1 MSQNA
6 SDNNNNYQ
14 QLLAENRER
23 LKELSCINRTTKII
37 KENKSIEETLQK
49 IALILPKGWQYP
61 EYTVARIK
69 YDGKEYRSA
78 QFEETQWL
86 QKQEFN
92 TIENKQGLIEVY
104 YTRQFPERYEGP
116 FIAEERDL
124 IFNLSNLIVGFI
136 NSVKASEII
145 KQDDKQKEV
154 LDRHHD
160 TQRPLNSR
168 QLLQKFLNNYNA
180 DRDMLHDLMPFK
192 VKEILLVANL
202 YDAFSIEKE
211 GRFSDHILGE
221 YNQLNLTSLP
231 RVTGVSSEEEA
242 LKQLGEKHFDMVI
255 LMMGVDK
262 KKPLEISHSL
272 KEKYSYIPLFLL
284 LNNNSDLE
292 YLDKHKEALYS
303 IDNIFV
309 WNGDSKVFFAM
320 VKLLEDQVNIEND
333 TKVGLT
339 RVILL
344 VEDSVKYY
352 SRYLPMLYQIILEQT
367 KRLIEDINSDDL
379 YKVLKLR
386 TRPKIVL
393 ASNYEEA
400 ISMFEKYKDY
410 LLFLISDVSFPK
422 DGEQDSEAG
431 FELIHFAKNNLPNL
445 PTVLQ
450 SSNPDNAERT
460 YKIRSNFINK
470 NSETLLQ
477 DLKSFIN
484 YHLGF
489 GHFVYRDKQGR
500 QIAVAK
506 SMDEFE
512 SYLKTVPA
520 DSLVYHAVKNQF
532 SLWLMAR
539 GEIQIAKVINPL
551 KVSDFD
557 NAEHMREFLIN
568 ILELYRSEQ
577 ERGKIVNFSE
587 HAVLE
592 ENNIVS
598 LASGSLGGKGRGV
611 AFINTLI
618 YNFRFD
624 QLLPSINL
632 RTPRTAIIG
641 TDEFDLFMEKNHL
654 GDKVICEDDYE
665 KIKQWFL
672 ESELSFELNKRL
684 KKFIKHITKPIAV
697 RSSSL
702 FEDSIT
708 QPFSGVFDTFI
719 LPNSHSDYNERL
731 EQLKNAI
738 KLVYASIYS
747 NEAKNYFKA
756 VGHKVEEEKMAV
768 IIQEVVGNQYEHYY
782 YPHISGTAQSHN
794 YYPVAHMKPEEGF
807 AVAAV
812 GLGQYVVD
820 GEQAYRFSPAY
831 PDLRIIST
839 KDLVKSSQVKFYAV
853 DLNKTELNMKE
864 GVNMGLQKL
873 DIDAAEKHGNLKH
886 CASVYNPDNDQ
897 LEPGIE
903 AYGPRV
909 VDFANILKYDYI
921 PLAKT
926 IREIL
931 DVVKEA
937 LGSEVEIEW
946 AVDLNKD
953 EDNLASFYLLQIKPL
968 VCHEDDYNI
977 EEDKLEQDKLVLFS
991 DKSMGN
997 GTIDDI
1003 QDVIFVDKDKF
1014 DNNKTMDMTYEI
1026 EQLNNK
1032 MLEENKKYILIGPGR
1047 WGTRDKFIGIPVVW
1061 SQISNAKVIVE
1072 VGLKDFP
1079 LDASLGSHFF
1089 HNVTSMNVGYLSL
1102 PNNSPKGF
1110 MSWDK
1115 LENQEVVEETTYLKH
1130 VRFKEPL
1137 QVVMDGKKMIGAIL
1151 NNAEE

>member
-1 MSQNA
+1 MNQNS
-6 SDNNNNYQ
+6 SDYTSNYQ
-14 QLLAENRER
+14 QLLAENKER
-23 LKELSCINRTTKII
+23 LKELSCINQTTKII

-49 IALILPKGWQYP
+49 IALNLPKGWQYP
-61 EYTVARIK
+61 EYTAARIK

-78 QFEETQWL
+78 GFEETEWVQR
-86 QKQEFN
+86 QEFN
-92 TIENKQGLIEVY
+92 TIENKQGIIEIY

-116 FIAEERDL
+116 FIKEERDL

-136 NSVKASEII
+136 NSIKATEII
-145 KQDDKQKEV
+145 KKDDKQKEA
-154 LDRHHD
+154 LDRHPVK
-160 TQRPLNSR
+160 QRPLNSR

-242 LKQLGEKHFDMVI
+242 LRQLSEKHYDMVI

-262 KKPLEISHSL
+262 KKPLEISHTL

-284 LNNNSDLE
+284 LNNNADME
-292 YLDKHKEALYS
+292 YLEEQKEKLSS

-344 VEDSVKYY
+344 VEDSIKYY

-386 TRPKIVL
+386 TRPKIIL

-400 ISMFEKYKDY
+400 IKMFEKYKDY

-422 DGEQDSEAG
+422 DGEKDDEAG
-431 FELIHFAKNNLPNL
+431 FKLIQFAKDNLPNL
-445 PTVLQ
+445 PSVLQ
-450 SSNPDNAERT
+450 SSNPENAERT
-460 YKIRSNFINK
+460 YKNKSNFINK

-489 GHFVYRDKQGR
+489 GHFVYRDKMGR

-551 KVSDFD
+551 KVNDFED
-557 NAEHMREFLIN
+557 AEHMREFLIN
-568 ILELYRSEQ
+568 ILQTYRNEQ

-624 QLLPSINL
+624 ELLPSINL

-654 GDKVICEDDYE
+654 EDKVICENDFE
-665 KIKQWFL
+665 KIKKWFL
-672 ESELSFELNKRL
+672 ESELSFELGKRL

-719 LPNSHSDYNERL
+719 LPNSHEDYDVRM
-731 EQLKNAI
+731 EQLMNAI

-768 IIQEVVGNQYEHYY
+768 IVQEVVGNQYGQYY

-807 AVAAV
+807 AVAAI

-831 PDLRIIST
+831 PNLKIIST

-853 DLNKTELNMKE
+853 DRNKTELDLSE

-873 DIDAAEKHGNLKH
+873 DIDVAEKHGNLKH

-897 LEPGIE
+897 LESGVD

-909 VDFANILKYDYI
+909 VNFADILKYEYI
-921 PLAKT
+921 PLADT

-937 LGSEVEIEW
+937 LGSETEIEW

-953 EDNLASFYLLQIKPL
+953 KNNYASFYLLQIKPL
-968 VCHEDDYNI
+968 VFHEEDYNI
-977 EEDKLEQDKLVLFS
+977 EEDKLEEDKLVLFS

-997 GTIDDI
+997 GTIDNI
-1003 QDVIFVDKDKF
+1003 RDVIYVDKDRF
-1014 DNNKTMDMTYEI
+1014 DNNKTMDMAAEI
-1026 EQLNNK
+1026 EKLNNK
-1032 MLEENKKYILIGPGR
+1032 MHQNGEKYILVGPGR
-1047 WGTRDKFIGIPVVW
+1047 WGTRDKFLGIPVVW

-1072 VGLKDFP
+1072 VGLENFP

-1102 PNNSPKGF
+1102 PSNSAKGF
-1110 MSWDK
+1110 ISWEK
-1115 LENQEVVEETTYLKH
+1115 LNRQEVVEEHTYFRH
-1130 VRFKEPL
+1130 VRFQEPL
-1137 QVVMDGKKMIGAIL
+1137 QVIMDGKKMIGAIVDKSK
-1151 NNAEE
+1151 E

>member
-1 MSQNA
+1 
-6 SDNNNNYQ
+6 
-14 QLLAENRER
+14 
-23 LKELSCINRTTKII
+23 
-37 KENKSIEETLQK
+37 
-49 IALILPKGWQYP
+49 
-61 EYTVARIK
+61 
-69 YDGKEYRSA
+69 
-78 QFEETQWL
+78 
-86 QKQEFN
+86 
-92 TIENKQGLIEVY
+92 
-104 YTRQFPERYEGP
+104 
-116 FIAEERDL
+116 
-124 IFNLSNLIVGFI
+124 
-136 NSVKASEII
+136 
-145 KQDDKQKEV
+145 
-154 LDRHHD
+154 
-160 TQRPLNSR
+160 
-168 QLLQKFLNNYNA
+168 
-180 DRDMLHDLMPFK
+180 
-192 VKEILLVANL
+192 
-202 YDAFSIEKE
+202 
-211 GRFSDHILGE
+211 
-221 YNQLNLTSLP
+221 
-231 RVTGVSSEEEA
+231 
-242 LKQLGEKHFDMVI
+242 
-255 LMMGVDK
+255 
-262 KKPLEISHSL
+262 
-272 KEKYSYIPLFLL
+272 
-284 LNNNSDLE
+284 
-292 YLDKHKEALYS
+292 
-303 IDNIFV
+303 
-309 WNGDSKVFFAM
+309 
-320 VKLLEDQVNIEND
+320 
-333 TKVGLT
+333 
-339 RVILL
+339 
-344 VEDSVKYY
+344 
-352 SRYLPMLYQIILEQT
+352 
-367 KRLIEDINSDDL
+367 
-379 YKVLKLR
+379 
-386 TRPKIVL
+386 
-393 ASNYEEA
+393 
-400 ISMFEKYKDY
+400 
-410 LLFLISDVSFPK
+410 
-422 DGEQDSEAG
+422 
-431 FELIHFAKNNLPNL
+431 
-445 PTVLQ
+445 
-450 SSNPDNAERT
+450 
-460 YKIRSNFINK
+460 
-470 NSETLLQ
+470 
-477 DLKSFIN
+477 
-484 YHLGF
+484 
-489 GHFVYRDKQGR
+489 
-500 QIAVAK
+500 
-506 SMDEFE
+506 MDEFE

-665 KIKQWFL
+665 KIKHWFL
-672 ESELSFELNKRL
+672 DSELSFELNKRL

-719 LPNSHSDYNERL
+719 LPNSHNDYNERL

-768 IIQEVVGNQYEHYY
+768 IIQEVAGNQYDHFY

-853 DLNKTELNMKE
+853 DLDKTELNLKE

-873 DIDAAEKHGNLKH
+873 DIDVAEKHGNLKH

-909 VDFANILKYDYI
+909 VDFANILKYEYI

-953 EDNLASFYLLQIKPL
+953 KDQLASFYLLQIKPL
-968 VCHEDDYNI
+968 VFHEDDYNI
-977 EEDKLEQDKLVLFS
+977 EEDKLEEDKLVLFS

-997 GTIDDI
+997 GTIDNI
-1003 QDVIFVDKDKF
+1003 SDVIFVDKDKF

-1026 EQLNNK
+1026 ERLNNK
-1032 MLEENKKYILIGPGR
+1032 MFEEGRKYILVGPGR

-1102 PNNSPKGF
+1102 PNNSPRGF
-1110 MSWDK
+1110 ISWDK
-1115 LENQEVVEETTYLKH
+1115 LENQELVEETTYCKH

-1151 NNAEE
+1151 NNSED